1 MKFVIPIA
9 PQSKQRPRT
18 GRGKVY
24 TAEKTRRYE
33 ANIRKATSHLERL
46 DGQLMLDATFV
57 FKRPKRMSKANKA
70 RQPRAGTPD
79 VDNLLKA
86 LCDGLQGSIISNDSA
101 FVEMTGRKLYAALDE
116 PACIEIE
123 VTPYDS
129 KKSVVHTRT
138 LGSPKQHIL
147 EALAEGASC
156 KEAALMSSV
165 SESTFHRW
173 KKEDHEFAEQV
184 ETARLRAE
192 AKIFYEMKEAIEQA
206 RDWRGYAWLLER
218 RFPERWGA
226 RRQVDM
232 TVSDHRREKNQQEI
246 MDKFNELS
254 IKLQAS
260 DSGLIQKAVHNEQP

>member
-1 MKFVIPIA
+1 MRFVIPIA

-57 FKRPKRMSKANKA
+57 FQRPKRMSKANTS
-70 RQPRAGTPD
+70 RQPRGGTPD

-86 LCDGLQGSIISNDSA
+86 LCDGLQGSLISNDSA

-123 VTPYDS
+123 VLPYES
-129 KKSVVHTRT
+129 KRSALHVRT
-138 LGSPKQHIL
+138 WGSPKQNIL
-147 EALAEGASC
+147 EALSQGASC

-173 KKEDHEFAEQV
+173 KKEDDEFAEQIK
-184 ETARLRAE
+184 TAQFKAE
-192 AKIFYEMKEAIEQA
+192 AKIYFEMLESIDKA

-226 RRQVDM
+226 RRQVNISVPSP
-232 TVSDHRREKNQQEI
+232 TSDKNHQAL

-254 IKLQAS
+254 IMVQAS
-260 DSGLIQKAVHNEQP
+260 DSV

>member
-1 MKFVIPIA
+1 MKFVIPIT

-33 ANIRKATSHLERL
+33 ADIRKATSHLERL

-70 RQPRAGTPD
+70 RQPRGGTPD

-116 PACIEIE
+116 QACIEIE

-129 KKSVVHTRT
+129 KKSVLHTRT

-147 EALAEGASC
+147 EALSEGASC

-173 KKEDHEFAEQV
+173 KKEDDEFAEQV

-232 TVSDHRREKNQQEI
+232 TVTDPTREKNQQEI
-246 MDKFNELS
+246 IDKFNELS
-254 IKLQAS
+254 IKVQAS
-260 DSGLIQKAVHNEQP
+260 DSGLI